1 MKTYKELIVW
11 QKSMQLVTTIYKISK
26 LFPSDEN
33 FGLTSQIRR
42 CTVSIP
48 SNIAEGFGRNSTKDF
63 IRFLRITM
71 GSLFE
76 FQTQIEIALNLEY
89 IKKETYQNVYNNSQ
103 EIEAMLSGLIN
114 KLNQKIKTS

>member
-48 SNIAEGFGRNSTKDF
+48 SNIAEGFGRNSTKNF
-63 IRFLRITM
+63 IRFLQITI

-89 IKKETYQNVYNNSQ
+89 IKKETYLNVYNNRR
-103 EIEAMLSGLIN
+103 EIEAMLSSLIN
-114 KLNQKIKTS
+114 KLNQKIKTT